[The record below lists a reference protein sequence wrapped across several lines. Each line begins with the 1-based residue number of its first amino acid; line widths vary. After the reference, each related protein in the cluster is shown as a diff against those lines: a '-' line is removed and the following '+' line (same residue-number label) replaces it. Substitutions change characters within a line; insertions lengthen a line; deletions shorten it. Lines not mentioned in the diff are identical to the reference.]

1 MTETVYEYMIPCQVC
16 GGIRT
21 FTSKK
26 LLSKTDLQA
35 LENAAPVS
43 CPVCCMMR
51 EIKGEKE

>member
-1 MTETVYEYMIPCQVC
+1 MTETVYEYQISCKAC

-26 LLSKTDLQA
+26 LLSKPDLHA

-43 CPVCCMMR
+43 CPLCYVMR
-51 EIKGEKE
+51 QIKGAKE

>member
-1 MTETVYEYMIPCQVC
+1 MTETVYEYQISCKAC

-26 LLSKTDLQA
+26 LLSKTDLHA

-43 CPVCCMMR
+43 CPLCYM
-51 EIKGEKE
+51 IKAMEKKQ

>member
-1 MTETVYEYMIPCQVC
+1 MTETVYEYMIPCKGC

-26 LLSKTDLQA
+26 LLSKSDLQA

-43 CPVCCMMR
+43 CPVCYMMKQ
-51 EIKGEKE
+51 IKGVEE

>member
-1 MTETVYEYMIPCQVC
+1 MTETVYEYKNSRKGC

-26 LLSKTDLQA
+26 LLSKNDLHA

-43 CPVCCMMR
+43 CPLCYMMR
-51 EIKGEKE
+51 EIRGAKE